1 MREEEEEEEA
11 CIPGRDREKQ
21 REEERIVRAQSEYFT
36 IMSRYVICPF

>member
-21 REEERIVRAQSEYFT
+21 REEERIVRA
-36 IMSRYVICPF
+36 